1 MSDSRSAALL
11 NIFMGML
18 DKAAEAPPPKQ
29 AGLDGR
35 KGFARRMILSFIDD
49 VMRLDGEL
57 DGGDWS
63 PDEIARLKEKAVL
76 ALKSL
81 NEVE

>member
-11 NIFMGML
+11 KIFMGML

-35 KGFARRMILSFIDD
+35 KGIARRMILSVIDD

>member
-1 MSDSRSAALL
+1 MSDSRSAAIL

-29 AGLDGR
+29 SGLDGR
-35 KGFARRMILSFIDD
+35 
-49 VMRLDGEL
+49 
-57 DGGDWS
+57 
-63 PDEIARLKEKAVL
+63 KAVL

>member
-11 NIFMGML
+11 KIFMGML
-18 DKAAEAPPPKQ
+18 DEAAEAPPPKQ
-29 AGLDGR
+29 AGLAGR
-35 KGFARRMILSFIDD
+35 KGIARRMILSVIDD